1 MNKNIDYR
9 LYLVTDRKV
18 LGDTPL
24 EIAVE
29 NAIKGGVTLV
39 QIREK
44 DCLGKE
50 FLQYAK
56 DVKKVTDK
64 YNVPLIVNDRV
75 DIALA
80 IGAAGVH
87 VGQNDM
93 DASYVRNIIKD
104 NMILGVSVSNK
115 EDAIK
120 AVKDGADYVGVG
132 AIYETTVKLDA
143 VSVKLNMLKEI
154 VDSIDIPVVAIG
166 GINEKNIEEVLSTNI
181 DGVAVI
187 SAILRK
193 KDIINASINL
203 LNAYKK

>member
-187 SAILRK
+187 SAILGK